1 MTRSSFPTKKER
13 HVLFGSVPPVT
24 GNKPTLKDQMT
35 DLQNHRED
43 YLFAIEEVG
52 ITRVKHP
59 LTIHST
65 MAPHVQTTIASI
77 ELTTNL
83 GQKSKGI
90 NMSRLTETLES
101 YRQEGLSTDLAQLCK
116 LTKELALVMNQTGSK
131 LLMEF
136 PWFYERSAPASNLI
150 GLGHSELYIEI
161 AYDESK
167 YRKFEITVG
176 ITVAV
181 TTLCPCSKEISEYSA
196 HNQRGLV
203 SIRVN
208 VDPQLLDDNWKVMLL
223 EAAES
228 NASAALHPVL
238 KRTDE
243 KMVTERAYENPRFVE
258 DLARLIA
265 ADLYEYD
272 FVEKF
277 TVECRNEESI
287 HQHDAIARISFD
299 KRQKS

>member
-1 MTRSSFPTKKER
+1 MTKPIFPAKKER
-13 HVLFGSVPPVT
+13 HVLFGSVPPVP
-24 GNKPTLKDQMT
+24 GSKPTLKEQMT
-35 DLQNHRED
+35 DLQNHSED

-52 ITRVKHP
+52 ITRVSHP
-59 LTIHST
+59 ITIHST
-65 MAPHVQTTIASI
+65 MAPRVQTTIARI

-83 GQKSKGI
+83 GQNSKGI

-101 YRQEGLSTDLAQLCK
+101 YRQRGLSTDLAHLCE
-116 LTKELALVMNQTGSK
+116 LTKELAVVMNQSSSK
-131 LLMEF
+131 LVMEF
-136 PWFYERSAPASNLI
+136 PWFYERSAPASSLI
-150 GLGHSELYIEI
+150 GLSHSELYIEI
-161 AYDESK
+161 KYDESADQ
-167 YRKFEITVG
+167 KFEITVG
-176 ITVAV
+176 ITTAV

-196 HNQRGLV
+196 HNQRGMVTIKV
-203 SIRVN
+203 S
-208 VDPQLLDDNWKVMLL
+208 VDPLLVNASWNVLLL

-258 DLARLIA
+258 DLARLVA

-272 FVEKF
+272 FVERF

-287 HQHDAIARISFD
+287 HQHDAIARITFD
-299 KRQKS
+299 KRQKG